1 MKCAFTCT
9 VYCDSPFW
17 RKNLQ
22 CGKKYCFILLY
33 KLNIHIFHSLY
44 QHILHLMM
52 MWSVLYVHQHWAH
65 ICQLIIKIMFQMQTR
80 ELNPALKSFI
90 CRIQQP
96 MTTNN
101 VVYCYIRS
109 IYIWLVKQTSGSSV
123 TSCRKIVKC
132 TFHLSIMLSVLLWNT
147 YSDYPFGTS
156 KLFIVYFVISW
167 SCLCI
172 VC

>member
-1 MKCAFTCT
+1 M
-9 VYCDSPFW
+9 W
-17 RKNLQ
+17 
-22 CGKKYCFILLY
+22 KKILLY
-33 KLNIHIFHSLY
+33 FALYIKHTHIPFSLSTY
-44 QHILHLMM
+44 IAFNDNVVC
-52 MWSVLYVHQHWAH
+52 SLYVHQHWAH

-109 IYIWLVKQTSGSSV
+109 IYIWLVQQTSGSSV

-132 TFHLSIMLSVLLWNT
+132 TFSFVNYVVCPSVKYLFWLPFWYLQTLHSLFCDFLILSVHCLLKFA
-147 YSDYPFGTS
+147 Y
-156 KLFIVYFVISW
+156 
-167 SCLCI
+167 CI
-172 VC
+172 NMEIRHQCYG